1 MKFDELLQHRQTT
14 CLRSS
19 RWPSIINVNSSNGG
33 VSSICVAAA
42 IYTLKIHSKF
52 PVYFFP
58 PLCCAA
64 KWGRMAFK
72 SPVSRWAKWTKW
84 KWFWMHYFFFFLHH
98 FMFYAKQNV
107 TTFAE
112 YMNVVCHSLPEQWI
126 IDRALEAALSAFYA
140 LLRQLSQNFNSSTVF
155 RGT

>member
-1 MKFDELLQHRQTT
+1 MTSAMEFDELLQHRQTT

-84 KWFWMHYFFFFLHH
+84 KWFWMHYFFFPTSFYVLCETECHYICGVHECCVSFITRAVNHRPGARSSIICFLC
-98 FMFYAKQNV
+98 FASSAV
-107 TTFAE
+107 TEF
-112 YMNVVCHSLPEQWI
+112 
-126 IDRALEAALSAFYA
+126 
-140 LLRQLSQNFNSSTVF
+140 
-155 RGT
+155 